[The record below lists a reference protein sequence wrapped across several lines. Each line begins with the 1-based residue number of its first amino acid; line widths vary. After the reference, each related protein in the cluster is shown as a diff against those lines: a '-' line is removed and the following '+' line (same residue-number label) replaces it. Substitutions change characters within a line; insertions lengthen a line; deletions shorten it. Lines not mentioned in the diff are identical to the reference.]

1 MNQAAVFIFFMLML
15 GTGIAVGQSNELQLA
30 QQYSANGEPEK
41 ADDIYQKLY
50 KQDNETYFTVFITN
64 LIAIKKLDE
73 AEGIAKKMSRRHPE
87 VLEYTLKLATVY
99 TQQGKTDEANE
110 LYEGLIKKMPADVAA
125 ISMLGMQFYQ
135 NGNIDQAIQTFKQ
148 GRKLLN
154 NDAPFVNELLTLYRY
169 KRDKTAL
176 TEEYLNLLPQNKGY
190 IDQAQSVLANLYD
203 AADYDML
210 KFALLKRMQKE
221 PDENAYVEM
230 LIWQYLQ
237 RKDYN
242 QALTQA
248 IALNRRGKN
257 EDSNLYDL
265 CRTLADEEAYDAAIR
280 GFEYLI
286 SKGKESPVYISAKI
300 ELINTKSEKITSGR
314 YLPAD
319 LLSLEADY
327 NNLLFEFGK
336 GRNTVYAIQRLARLE
351 AFKLHKLAEAQR
363 LLEEAV
369 KIPGLSAQAVA
380 SCKLDLGDMY
390 LLNGQPWEATL
401 LYSQVEKDFPDS
413 EMEQD
418 AKLRNAKLAYYTGDF
433 VYAKGMLD
441 VLKAATSKLI
451 ANDALNLQL
460 LIQDNTIADTA
471 GDALK
476 MYARADLQI
485 FAERPEKALKI
496 LDSVDKKFPG
506 NTLADDI
513 LMAKAKLFIANKE
526 YQQAAAALKSI
537 TENYTQDLWADDA
550 VFMLGDIY
558 ENDLN
563 DKELAKSY
571 YQKIITDY
579 PGSLWVNEA
588 RKRFRILR
596 GDTTGV

>member
-1 MNQAAVFIFFMLML
+1 MKQAAVFIFLMLML
-15 GTGIAVGQSNELQLA
+15 SAGIAVGQSNELQLA
-30 QQYSANGEPEK
+30 QQYTANGEPDK
-41 ADDIYQKLY
+41 AYEIYQKLY

-73 AEGIAKKMSRRHPE
+73 AESIAKKMSRRYPE
-87 VLEYTLKLATVY
+87 VPEYTLKLATIY
-99 TQQGKTDEANE
+99 TQQGKADEANE

-148 GRKLLN
+148 GRKVLN
-154 NDAPFVNELLTLYRY
+154 NDGPFVNELLTLYRY

-190 IDQAQSVLANLYD
+190 IDQAESVLANLYD
-203 AADYDML
+203 EADYDML
-210 KFALLKRMQKE
+210 KFALLKRIQKA

-237 RKDYN
+237 RKEYD

-248 IALNRRGKN
+248 IALNRRGKS

-265 CRTLADEEAYDAAIR
+265 CRTLADEEAYDAAIK

-286 SKGKESPVYISAKI
+286 SKGKEGSVYVSAKI
-300 ELINTKSEKITSGR
+300 ELINTKSEKVTSGK

-319 LLSLEADY
+319 LLSLESDY
-327 NNLLFEFGK
+327 TNLITEFGK
-336 GRNTVYAIQRLARLE
+336 GRSTVYALQRLARLD

-369 KIPGLSAQAVA
+369 KIPGLSAQAMA
-380 SCKLDLGDMY
+380 SCKLDLGDVY

-460 LIQDNTIADTA
+460 LIQDNTVADTA
-471 GDALK
+471 GEALK

-485 FAERPEKALKI
+485 FAEQPERALKI
-496 LDSVDKKFPG
+496 LDSVDRKFPG

-513 LMAKAKLFIANKE
+513 LMARAKLFIAGKE
-526 YQQAAAALKSI
+526 YEQAAVALKSI
-537 TENYTQDLWADDA
+537 AEDHNQDLWADDA